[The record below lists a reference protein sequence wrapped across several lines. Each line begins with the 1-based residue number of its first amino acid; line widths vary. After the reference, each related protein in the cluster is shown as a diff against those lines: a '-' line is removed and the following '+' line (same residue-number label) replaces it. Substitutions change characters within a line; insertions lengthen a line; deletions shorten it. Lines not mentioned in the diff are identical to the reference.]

1 MPKVWLVRII
11 QYLGLHFTMTH
22 LINVISC
29 GPFLLYF
36 HFTMTHL
43 INVISCGPFLL
54 YLRFAF
60 CKTMLVHQLRPENKI
75 ILQANGRP
83 FYNCCC
89 FLFVCLF
96 FLPKLSALRAFS
108 LPDFTLDD
116 NVFNFEN
123 GHQRSHFD
131 RIIFSL
137 SL

>member
-1 MPKVWLVRII
+1 MWLVRVI
-11 QYLGLHFTMTH
+11 QYLGL
-22 LINVISC
+22 
-29 GPFLLYF
+29 

-96 FLPKLSALRAFS
+96 FFLPKLSALRAFS

-116 NVFNFEN
+116 SVFNFEN